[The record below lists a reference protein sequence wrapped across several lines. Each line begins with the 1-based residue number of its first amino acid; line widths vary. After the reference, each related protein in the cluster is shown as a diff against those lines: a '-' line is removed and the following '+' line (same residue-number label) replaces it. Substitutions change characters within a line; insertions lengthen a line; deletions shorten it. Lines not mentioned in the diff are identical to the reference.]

1 MESIRLLAACTA
13 FLAGITVAT
22 GIRSLLRRGD
32 GHGAR
37 RFMVAMV
44 SASGFVACGT
54 ALFIA
59 ILKLPPQ
66 TATGMG
72 GVTEAFA
79 PGSAGGTGAAGGT
92 ELLFIYAGAG
102 FAAGLASALFPLAA
116 GLPLLLIAGLATAI
130 ASVSLSSWLPWV
142 DGHEVARL
150 SMFPVTDESTGCIL
164 ATMDTDGG
172 RSERNLILPP
182 GPVELVFSTV
192 RISGPCML
200 VFGEKR
206 YRLEAIVTGSTS
218 LALHD
223 DTWQATMV
231 QDGNM
236 VARLLGLS
244 VLPVRTGLL
253 EPSDFASA
261 LFTLRSDGTI
271 DMILR

>member
-1 MESIRLLAACTA
+1 MEAIRLRAASTA
-13 FLAGITVAT
+13 FLAGITVAI

-32 GHGAR
+32 DHGAR

-44 SASGFVACGT
+44 SASGFVAFGT

-72 GVTEAFA
+72 GVTAAFA
-79 PGSAGGTGAAGGT
+79 PGVSGGAGAGT

-172 RSERNLILPP
+172 RSERNLTLPP
-182 GPVELVFSTV
+182 GPVELVFSSV

-206 YRLEAIVTGSTS
+206 YRLEAIATASTS

-236 VARLLGLS
+236 VTRLLGLS